1 MAVRQG
7 VIPRAFIC
15 ILSQLLI
22 IVEMQS
28 YKKGG
33 GKKFHIPLSTV
44 GGCPGVM
51 RDAGPAPPT
60 VHAVQNQFAKA
71 ISIGQWFVTVGQ

>member
-1 MAVRQG
+1 VVDELELTPIFDKEPKKRG
-7 VIPRAFIC
+7 V
-15 ILSQLLI
+15 
-22 IVEMQS
+22 
-28 YKKGG
+28 
-33 GKKFHIPLSTV
+33 KKFHIPRSTV

-71 ISIGQWFVTVGQ
+71 ISIGQWLVTVGQ